1 MEGERRDG
9 TATGWHTAPRDV
21 PPCFVISLAAV
32 PERLAF
38 AAEGFAAIGLEFEA
52 IEAVDGADLTT
63 AERRRYS
70 QLRSLFHVGHGLTA
84 GAFACSLS
92 HLEFYRRM
100 VDEQL
105 PMAVIFEDDV
115 QPLPAFMSVLAEL
128 DRVPPDWDVVSLDP
142 LFSSAATIVER
153 ARLRDG
159 EHFVCTYR
167 RNPFGT
173 GCYVLSLAAAERL
186 LAVGEPVCMPPDDLI
201 FRRRP
206 AGLRVY
212 GIEPSV
218 VRHGNF
224 RSELAAREAAAGS
237 AVEPRWWE
245 QPVVVAGKAVHKLRA
260 RQVA

>member
-1 MEGERRDG
+1 
-9 TATGWHTAPRDV
+9 
-21 PPCFVISLAAV
+21 
-32 PERLAF
+32 
-38 AAEGFAAIGLEFEA
+38 
-52 IEAVDGADLTT
+52 
-63 AERRRYS
+63 
-70 QLRSLFHVGHGLTA
+70 
-84 GAFACSLS
+84 
-92 HLEFYRRM
+92 
-100 VDEQL
+100 
-105 PMAVIFEDDV
+105 
-115 QPLPAFMSVLAEL
+115 
-128 DRVPPDWDVVSLDP
+128 
-142 LFSSAATIVER
+142 
-153 ARLRDG
+153 
-159 EHFVCTYR
+159 VCTYR